1 MQDVMHRIQERRPNS
16 GYNITTQD
24 SELVVH
30 AVLHGLSDEK
40 SCKTLMATLLS
51 NVTKLANIASLRKR
65 LVTEDISH
73 NTTTDLYG
81 LKKSDH
87 SMLLASP
94 VPTTTAGAG
103 TATTNKP
110 NENKKEHAKCT
121 YEGCGGRHPTESCY
135 KKIIAD
141 LKSCIDDTSAVT
153 KSVRFNN
160 SAHSAATTTT
170 AAALS
175 ANAGSMT
182 MARAQLSS
190 VDDVADGLWI
200 ADTGATAHM
209 MPHRVFFVTY
219 EPCSTPVHIANGNI
233 VHAAGVGTVVFVP
246 RLEGVDKPAV
256 GFTKVLQILD
266 LQCNLLSVLYL
277 VRNSSIVVHAEG
289 DSMSFAQNGTV
300 LFRAT
305 INDGCAAHLDGVTAR
320 TDSVVASAYR
330 ATIPTDLALWHRRTM
345 HHHLH
350 GLDRAIRDKLVTGIT
365 LESRA
370 RPDPICEPCLAG
382 KMHARPFSSTG
393 TITTGVLDLVHSDL
407 VQMPTASMSGYRYFI
422 AFHNDASVEHCS
434 GE

>member
-1 MQDVMHRIQERRPNS
+1 VPGETLDAFAGRMQDVMHRIQERRPNS

-73 NTTTDLYG
+73 NTTTDLYS

-219 EPCSTPVHIANGNI
+219 EPCSTPVRVANGNI
-233 VHAAGVGTVVFVP
+233 VCAAGVGTVAFVP
-246 RLEGVDKPAV
+246 RQGGVDKPAV
-256 GFTKVLQILD
+256 GFRKVLHVPD
-266 LQCNLLSVLYL
+266 LQCNLLSV
-277 VRNSSIVVHAEG
+277 
-289 DSMSFAQNGTV
+289 
-300 LFRAT
+300 
-305 INDGCAAHLDGVTAR
+305 
-320 TDSVVASAYR
+320 
-330 ATIPTDLALWHRRTM
+330 
-345 HHHLH
+345 
-350 GLDRAIRDKLVTGIT
+350 
-365 LESRA
+365 
-370 RPDPICEPCLAG
+370 
-382 KMHARPFSSTG
+382 
-393 TITTGVLDLVHSDL
+393 
-407 VQMPTASMSGYRYFI
+407 
-422 AFHNDASVEHCS
+422 
-434 GE
+434 